1 MTTPITD
8 ARHTVRASQLI
19 RLLRRNI
26 AVLYTPSVPRHGAS
40 REALKGWC
48 LHILIIPQPL
58 PCFHPGTHRSGR
70 MPGFPHGGLIN
81 YQKEYKSMETAQLI
95 QVLRQRTRFQSTR
108 GPLASEDLFHLP
120 LEELDEMYRKISRE
134 LKEQAE
140 ESLLAKKS
148 PLQGTLELK
157 QQVLKL
163 VITDLLEEA
172 EDKKN
177 AKEVV
182 AKRRYFDELI
192 AKKRADGLAELSLEE
207 LTKMRQDLG

>member
-1 MTTPITD
+1 
-8 ARHTVRASQLI
+8 
-19 RLLRRNI
+19 
-26 AVLYTPSVPRHGAS
+26 
-40 REALKGWC
+40 
-48 LHILIIPQPL
+48 
-58 PCFHPGTHRSGR
+58 
-70 MPGFPHGGLIN
+70 
-81 YQKEYKSMETAQLI
+81 METAQLV

-140 ESLLAKKS
+140 ESLLTKKS
-148 PLQGTLELK
+148 PLQGILELK

-163 VITDLLEEA
+163 VIAVLLEEA

-177 AKEVV
+177 AREVV

-192 AKKRADGLAELSLEE
+192 AKKQADGLAELSLEE

>member
-1 MTTPITD
+1 
-8 ARHTVRASQLI
+8 
-19 RLLRRNI
+19 
-26 AVLYTPSVPRHGAS
+26 
-40 REALKGWC
+40 
-48 LHILIIPQPL
+48 
-58 PCFHPGTHRSGR
+58 
-70 MPGFPHGGLIN
+70 
-81 YQKEYKSMETAQLI
+81 METAQLV

-163 VITDLLEEA
+163 VIAVLLEEA

-192 AKKRADGLAELSLEE
+192 AKKQADGLAELSLEE

>member
-1 MTTPITD
+1 
-8 ARHTVRASQLI
+8 
-19 RLLRRNI
+19 
-26 AVLYTPSVPRHGAS
+26 
-40 REALKGWC
+40 
-48 LHILIIPQPL
+48 
-58 PCFHPGTHRSGR
+58 
-70 MPGFPHGGLIN
+70 
-81 YQKEYKSMETAQLI
+81 METAQLI

-120 LEELDEMYRKISRE
+120 LEELDDMYRKISRE

-148 PLQGTLELK
+148 PLQGTLELR

-163 VITDLLEEA
+163 VIAVLLEEA

-192 AKKRADGLAELSLEE
+192 AKKQADGLAELSLEE
-207 LTKMRQDLG
+207 LTKMRQNLG

>member
-1 MTTPITD
+1 
-8 ARHTVRASQLI
+8 
-19 RLLRRNI
+19 
-26 AVLYTPSVPRHGAS
+26 
-40 REALKGWC
+40 
-48 LHILIIPQPL
+48 
-58 PCFHPGTHRSGR
+58 
-70 MPGFPHGGLIN
+70 
-81 YQKEYKSMETAQLI
+81 METAQLI
-95 QVLRQRTRFQSTR
+95 QVLRQRTRFQSTK

-120 LEELDEMYRKISRE
+120 LEELDDMYRKISRE

-163 VITDLLEEA
+163 VIAVLLEEA

-192 AKKRADGLAELSLEE
+192 AKKQADGLAELSLEE